1 MKITI
6 QLVIESEN
14 GNTSQISNVGEWQ
27 IDEPLQPSNLG
38 FALAESKQLLKNI
51 QQTLVEEQINQYQQ
65 VQSRCS
71 DCDRQLKRKGTHSLT
86 YRTLFGTLKLNS
98 PRLFYCDCK
107 KTEQKSFSPLA
118 TLLSK
123 RTAPERLYLESKF
136 ASLMSYGLTV
146 KLLEEV
152 LPLEGKLNAAS
163 VRNNLHEVAQKVEA
177 ELGEEEYMF
186 ADGCEIEWSKL
197 PRPDLPITVGI
208 DGGYIH
214 SCSPEK
220 KNKKWFEVRGLS
232 SN

>member
-214 SCSPEK
+214 SCSPENK
-220 KNKKWFEVRGLS
+220 TKKWFEVRGLS

>member
-214 SCSPEK
+214 SYSPENK
-220 KNKKWFEVRGLS
+220 TKKWFEVRGLS